1 MAKTR
6 AAAALSP
13 TRESRP
19 SADAPFPAGLEVD
32 VALAEPE
39 LELAMCVASFE
50 GVLVA
55 IVTAEEEEEGTG
67 TTTDEE
73 LLPPG
78 VVPDEGGGTALE
90 MSTRFPSPQGM
101 GSLDPGCVGFA
112 GGVVAPAAEAMVNR
126 VVQVLTAVCPEEYW

>member
-1 MAKTR
+1 MRAAKTR
-6 AAAALSP
+6 ATALSP

-19 SADAPFPAGLEVD
+19 SDDAPFPAGLEVD
-32 VALAEPE
+32 VALAEFDE
-39 LELAMCVASFE
+39 EVTMCVASFE

-55 IVTAEEEEEGTG
+55 IMTAEEEEEGTG

-78 VVPDEGGGTALE
+78 AAPDGGGTALE
-90 MSTRFPSPQGM
+90 GSTRFPIPQGM
-101 GSLDPGCVGFA
+101 GSLDPGWVGFA